1 MELAMLDRVAAMS
14 AFLVSPVV
22 RTALCSLA
30 LLAFG
35 PPIAWAEEAAE
46 PEDSASRAER
56 ILQIVQAGLDSAS
69 SREPS
74 VLGDI
79 DPKTA
84 SPHVMKAFRALRG
97 KKADFSLEKQPLS
110 AVLEL
115 FQSLAGVP
123 FVMSAKARKAYEEEK
138 VEVTLNL
145 KGVSLENALNL
156 LALQLEGYRFTVR
169 YGGVVL
175 VRAEEYKPRR
185 VLRVYSIHDLIY
197 VPPDFPAPPLALEP
211 RR

>member
-1 MELAMLDRVAAMS
+1 MTPCVTAAIS
-14 AFLVSPVV
+14 RAS
-22 RTALCSLA
+22 RTLLWPALCSVGLVSLA
-30 LLAFG
+30 GSA
-35 PPIAWAEEAAE
+35 AVAEDAAE
-46 PEDSASRAER
+46 PEDPASRAEK
-56 ILQIVQAGLDSAS
+56 ILRIVQAEIDSG

-84 SPHVMKAFRALRG
+84 SPQVRKAFRALRG
-97 KKADFSLEKQPLS
+97 TKTDFSLEKQPLS

-123 FVMSAKARKAYEEEK
+123 FILSAKARKACEADK
-138 VEVTLNL
+138 VEVSLNL
-145 KGVSLENALNL
+145 KGISLENALNL
-156 LALQLEGYRFTVR
+156 LALQLDGYRFTVR

-175 VRAEEYKPRR
+175 VRAEEYKPQK
-185 VLRVYSIHDLIY
+185 VLRTYSIRDLIY

-211 RR
+211 RK